1 MKTQHLGSLLKTLRI
16 ERQMTQ
22 EYVSEGICSRRHL
35 INIESGKV
43 LPNFHPEYLSN
54 KKRASPFK

>member
-1 MKTQHLGSLLKTLRI
+1 MNTQHLGSLLKTLRI

-54 KKRASPFK
+54 NQDH